1 MTPKKTIATEN
12 PGTLDAS
19 AALPFPVLRQ
29 MLLPYRDELQVV
41 HDDPGHFYANC
52 AKPDAKGKP
61 QFFAAVKTSGNKCL
75 FHLMPVYDAPELL
88 ASLSPGLR
96 KRMQGK
102 SCFQFTTLDE
112 VWLQELADLVARG
125 AASYRRAGKL

>member
-1 MTPKKTIATEN
+1 MTPKKSIATESSGA
-12 PGTLDAS
+12 PGAS
-19 AALPFPVLRQ
+19 AAVLFPFLRQ
-29 MLLPYRDELQVV
+29 LLLPYREKLQIA

-112 VWLQELADLVARG
+112 AWLQELADLVARG
-125 AASYRRAGKL
+125 AASYSRAGKL